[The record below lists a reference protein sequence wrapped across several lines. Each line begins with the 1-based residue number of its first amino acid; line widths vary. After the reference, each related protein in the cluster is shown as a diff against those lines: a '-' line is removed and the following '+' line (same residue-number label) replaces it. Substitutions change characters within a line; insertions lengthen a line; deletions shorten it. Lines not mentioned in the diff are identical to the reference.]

1 MKQKKILKLISALSL
16 IILVLSNFSSCKV
29 KSKEYDYV
37 YFGEYP
43 QTLKAD
49 DVIITS
55 DIDSRGYY
63 LGSDGCYY
71 AKVVATPYEWYN
83 TKECTFSTGT
93 AVKKGSVYYFKVE
106 PIRWRILCKTD
117 GKALVM
123 CDSIIA
129 NKAFDTRTKQPG
141 EGDKILNNYGES
153 EIRFWLNNQF
163 YNIAF
168 TDTQKESIITTVV
181 DNSLESSGVSNSTY
195 SFNDTEDKLFLLSY
209 SDLYN
214 KDYGFDGHLCVER
227 QLEPSDYAKATG
239 TEVFNKDQE
248 LNGYGCGYWLL
259 RSPWDGGSGQ
269 NVYIVHAQSYLSL
282 GLVQDSQFGVVPA
295 MWITL
300 ES

>member
-93 AVKKGSVYYFKVE
+93 AVKKGSVYYFKVMAG
-106 PIRWRILCKTD
+106 I
-117 GKALVM
+117 
-123 CDSIIA
+123 
-129 NKAFDTRTKQPG
+129 
-141 EGDKILNNYGES
+141 
-153 EIRFWLNNQF
+153 
-163 YNIAF
+163 
-168 TDTQKESIITTVV
+168 
-181 DNSLESSGVSNSTY
+181 
-195 SFNDTEDKLFLLSY
+195 FLL
-209 SDLYN
+209 
-214 KDYGFDGHLCVER
+214 R
-227 QLEPSDYAKATG
+227 
-239 TEVFNKDQE
+239 
-248 LNGYGCGYWLL
+248 
-259 RSPWDGGSGQ
+259 
-269 NVYIVHAQSYLSL
+269 IV
-282 GLVQDSQFGVVPA
+282 
-295 MWITL
+295 
-300 ES
+300 